1 MTLGET
7 LIDADGT
14 AHKMAGLLGLTSSFK
29 DRKLHLGYRTLRQR
43 AAHPLIPTAGA
54 TNTYSAHEFHYATTL
69 DAQGRALFD
78 ATDAQGTP
86 LGPIGLINGRV
97 AGSFAHIID
106 RV

>member
-7 LIDADGT
+7 LTDANGT
-14 AHKMAGLLGLTSSFK
+14 SHKMAGLLGLTTSFK
-29 DRKLHLGYRTLRQR
+29 DRKLHLGYRTLQQR
-43 AAHPLIPTAGA
+43 APHPLIGSKSSMK
-54 TNTYSAHEFHYATTL
+54 TYAAHEFHYATTL

-78 ATDAQGTP
+78 ATDAQGTL
-86 LGPIGLINGRV
+86 LGPIGLIDGRV